1 MAVVTSG
8 QRPRASQWPSPWEDG
23 PVPVVSA
30 DDAVLVRGD
39 LRPTWRAVVPS
50 LVAAVCFAAL
60 AGTAG
65 DDFADV
71 DAFAW
76 VVAGL
81 FVASGALRVLIW
93 FHGMAARVLI
103 STDTHLVLMR
113 RGKAERWIPW
123 AAVTGI
129 RVYQGDLLPEWHR
142 GGGTWFTV
150 WAEPSE
156 AMRPLSPFA
165 QDLGE
170 FLVRRRDRADAVG
183 TIEAAAHA
191 HGVRVLESH

>member
-1 MAVVTSG
+1 M
-8 QRPRASQWPSPWEDG
+8 
-23 PVPVVSA
+23 SA
-30 DDAVLVRGD
+30 GDVVLVRGD
-39 LRPTWRAVVPS
+39 LRPIWRAAVPS
-50 LVAAVCFAAL
+50 LVVAAFFALL
-60 AGTAG
+60 AGTPG
-65 DDFADV
+65 NDSADV

-81 FVASGALRVLIW
+81 FVASAALRVLIW
-93 FHGMAARVLI
+93 FRGMAARVLI
-103 STDTHLVLMR
+103 STDTYLVLMR

-123 AAVTGI
+123 AAVTSI
-129 RVYQGDLLPEWHR
+129 RVYQGDRLPEWHR

-150 WAEPSE
+150 SADPST
-156 AMRPLSPFA
+156 AMRPLSPFV

-170 FLVRRRDRADAVG
+170 YLVRRRDRADAVG